1 MLEHGKSHLDIR
13 INLLLIIILTA
24 RVVNAGAEIAQKC
37 SGNYVHRRL
46 EDSAGHSPGQ
56 PDLIRS
62 ALSRGC

>member
-13 INLLLIIILTA
+13 INLLLFIILTA
-24 RVVNAGAEIAQKC
+24 RVVNAEAEIAQKC
-37 SGNYVHRRL
+37 SGNVHRGL